1 MKFSEMPLA
10 SEQSSGL
17 RARLVLAGACLF
29 LVFTA
34 FEIKTPVV
42 SLGSV
47 GFTSSEVAAGIFIV
61 LSLIYGAGERAWYF
75 SRRALD
81 LPVLL
86 FVLVNFLSTALAA
99 EDKPTAFK
107 FSLRMMYAGLV
118 YLAVS
123 RLPGK
128 SRAHLFMAGTVAATL
143 IVVTMIGLAE
153 NYITFIY
160 WPDVLE
166 PFHEGIITFGT
177 FYNVRVASTLPFPT
191 LLSMYLELALP
202 IALVFGLW
210 LRDRPGSRR
219 RWLEMGMVVLMG
231 AVMVV
236 QTYTFTRSALVA
248 IPASMI
254 GGAALAA
261 VYGYGRRVWILLLTG
276 VGLLAAVV
284 ILSLLFSNKVA
295 SRLDV
300 AEQENHY
307 GAEYTAI
314 SIPTDLALDQVA
326 TARMH
331 IKNTG
336 TINWAPEGGD
346 EVGLSYRWLTYPDK
360 EIRQDIEFL
369 VTPMPH
375 VIHPG
380 EEADF
385 DVDFRAPDR
394 DGKYVLVFDL
404 AKAHVGWFSSAGVAP
419 LTLPLEFTGGSSKPF
434 VVSEPRDN
442 FEAREPDFITSTRSQ
457 LWRAGI
463 LAWKAN
469 PILGLGP
476 DQFRKHYFDYMPE
489 LQHDEKVRT
498 HNILLEAAATT
509 GIVGLAVMVFL
520 LVQTVWLQFQ
530 LVRKRDWNTSFRLVS
545 LALAMATIA
554 YLFHGVLDYF
564 LGQTGIVFLF
574 FSYLGMTA
582 WLKKS
587 TDERSVESA
596 E

>member
-1 MKFSEMPLA
+1 M
-10 SEQSSGL
+10 
-17 RARLVLAGACLF
+17 
-29 LVFTA
+29 
-34 FEIKTPVV
+34 
-42 SLGSV
+42 
-47 GFTSSEVAAGIFIV
+47 GFTSSETAAGIFII
-61 LSLIYGAGERAWYF
+61 LSLVYGASERTWYF

-86 FVLVNFLSTALAA
+86 FVLVNFLSTAFAA
-99 EDKPTAFK
+99 EDKASALK
-107 FSLRMMYAGLV
+107 FSLRLTYAGLV

-123 RLPGK
+123 RLPRK
-128 SRAHLFMAGTVAATL
+128 SRAHLFMAGTVAVTL
-143 IVVTMIGLAE
+143 IVVTLIGLSE
-153 NYITFIY
+153 NYISFIY

-177 FYNVRVASTLPFPT
+177 FYNIRVASTMPFPT

-202 IALVFGLW
+202 MGLAFGLW
-210 LRDRPGSRR
+210 LSGSPGSRR
-219 RWLEMGMVVLMG
+219 RWLEFGMVVLMG

-248 IPASMI
+248 IPASML

-261 VYGYGRRVWILLLTG
+261 IYGYGRRVWIMLITG
-276 VGLLAAVV
+276 VGLLAVVV

-307 GAEYTAI
+307 GAEYTPI
-314 SIPTDLALDQVA
+314 DIPTDLTFGQVA
-326 TARMH
+326 TAKMH
-331 IKNTG
+331 IRNTG
-336 TINWAPEGGD
+336 TINWAPDGGD
-346 EVGLSYRWLTYPDK
+346 EVDLSYRWLSYPDK
-360 EIRQDIEFL
+360 ELQQDIEFL
-369 VTPMPH
+369 VTPMPY

-404 AKAHVGWFSSAGVAP
+404 AKAHVGYFSSAGTAP
-419 LTLPLEFTGGSSKPF
+419 LIVPLEFTGGKSRPF
-434 VVSEPRDN
+434 TVTEPSDN

-457 LWRAGI
+457 LWHAAI

-476 DQFRKHYFDYMPE
+476 DQFRTHYFDYMPE
-489 LQHDEKVRT
+489 LQRDEKVRT
-498 HNILLEAAATT
+498 HNILLEQAATT
-509 GIVGLAVMVFL
+509 GIVGLAVMIYL
-520 LVQTVWLQFQ
+520 LIQTVWTQFN
-530 LVRKRDWNTSFRLVS
+530 LVRKRDWSTSFRLVA
-545 LALAMATIA
+545 LALSMATIA

-564 LGQTGIVFLF
+564 LGQTGIALLF
-574 FSYLGMTA
+574 FSYLGMTG
-582 WLKKS
+582 WLKKNA
-587 TDERSVESA
+587 DEKT
-596 E
+596 